1 MKQKGKFLLFDFN
14 EFQNWL
20 QGLEVHREIKL
31 VQNHHTYLPDYVAF
45 RKLADH
51 FHWLESM
58 EKYHKETN
66 GFNQIAQNLT
76 TFLDGSIAICRSFD
90 KIPAGIKGANQ
101 FGLCIEHLGNFDLGR
116 DEMTEDHK
124 ATIIKL
130 NASLCKR
137 FNIEINTKGVVYH
150 HWFDIITGLPVAETE
165 PGTTKSCPG
174 TNFFGGNTMDAC
186 STVFLPQVQASLTT
200 L

>member
-31 VQNHHTYLPDYVAF
+31 VQNHHTYLPDYTAF
-45 RKLADH
+45 RKISNP
-51 FHWLESM
+51 FYWLESM
-58 EKYHKETN
+58 EKYHIENN

-76 TFLDGSIAICRSFD
+76 TFPDGSIAICRPFD

-101 FGLCIEHLGNFDLGR
+101 FGLCIEHLGNFDIGH

-124 ATIIKL
+124 NTVVKL
-130 NASLCKR
+130 NALLCKT
-137 FNIEINTKGVVYH
+137 FNIEINTKGIIYH
-150 HWFDIITGLPVAETE
+150 HWFDVVTGQQVAETE
-165 PGTTKSCPG
+165 TGVTKSCPG
-174 TNFFGGNTMDAC
+174 TNFFGGNTKEICMNN
-186 STVFLPQVQASLTT
+186 FLQLVQASLLT